1 LWGGGEQVSA
11 TDGEQLTEW
20 RIYVFAPQPL
30 NPRGSDDKTRKRK
43 HKINKRTWI
52 EGEKMNIDTVLHSD
66 YCNCKIVSIKTE
78 YFGPKHCNFYYK
90 NHLYKNQK

>member
-1 LWGGGEQVSA
+1 LFSLFLFALWGGGEQVSA
-11 TDGEQLTEW
+11 TDGEQLAEW

-43 HKINKRTWI
+43 HKINKRTWV

-66 YCNCKIVSIKTE
+66 YCNCKIVSIKT
-78 YFGPKHCNFYYK
+78 
-90 NHLYKNQK
+90 

>member
-43 HKINKRTWI
+43 HKINKRTWV
-52 EGEKMNIDTVLHSD
+52 EGRK
-66 YCNCKIVSIKTE
+66 
-78 YFGPKHCNFYYK
+78 
-90 NHLYKNQK
+90 